1 MKPKETETMNDISQS
16 EVQHQRKEL
25 CSYLHRVATSRNITH
40 AQIANKTGHL
50 QQNVSR
56 MLAAKNSPSLDNFLK
71 LCDAVGVHVFVIDKE
86 KVSLDFAKTLH
97 SYSSQSGNKQTD

>member
-1 MKPKETETMNDISQS
+1 MNDISQPK
-16 EVQHQRKEL
+16 VQQQRQAL

-40 AQIANKTGHL
+40 AQIADKTGLL
-50 QQNVSR
+50 QPNVSR
-56 MLAAKNSPSLDNFLK
+56 MLSAKNSPSLDNFLK

-97 SYSSQSGNKQTD
+97 SYSSQSGNE